1 MIKDLWRI
9 LKQTTAGDWVG
20 CISIFVT
27 FFIVLTWVGIGVG
40 Q

>member
-1 MIKDLWRI
+1 MKDIWKI
-9 LKQTTAGDWVG
+9 LKQAPLEDWLG

-27 FFIVLTWVGIGVG
+27 FFVVLTWVSIGMN